1 MAPVIVLVVGWILAR
16 LAGLLGLSVLDGWQP
31 ALCVALALM
40 FTLTGVAHFTGR
52 RAEMIAMVPPAL
64 PRADLLV
71 TATGLLELAGAGGLL
86 LPVTRPLAAIG
97 LTVMLLAMFPANVH
111 AARSGLTLDGK
122 PVMPLVPRT
131 ILQVVF
137 VSACVLAAL

>member
-1 MAPVIVLVVGWILAR
+1 MAPVIVLVGGWILAR

-86 LPVTRPLAAIG
+86 IPATRPLAAIG

-122 PVMPLVPRT
+122 PVMPLIPRT
-131 ILQVVF
+131 LLQVAF
-137 VSACVLAAL
+137 VSVCVLAAL

>member
-1 MAPVIVLVVGWILAR
+1 MAPLIVLVVGWILAR
-16 LAGLLGLSVLDGWQP
+16 IAGLLGLSALDGWQP

-40 FTLTGVAHFTGR
+40 FTLTGVGHFTGR

-71 TATGLLELAGAGGLL
+71 TVTGLLELAGAVGLL
-86 LPVTRPLAAIG
+86 LPATRPWAAIAFT
-97 LTVMLLAMFPANVH
+97 LMLLAMFPANVH
-111 AARSGLTLDGK
+111 AARSGLTLNGK

-131 ILQVVF
+131 LLQVAFLTV
-137 VSACVLAAL
+137 CVLAAL

>member
-16 LAGLLGLSVLDGWQP
+16 LAGMLGLSVLDGWQP
-31 ALCVALALM
+31 ALCLALALM

-131 ILQVVF
+131 FLQVVF

>member
-1 MAPVIVLVVGWILAR
+1 MAPVIVLAVGWTLAR

-86 LPVTRPLAAIG
+86 LPATRPLAAIA
-97 LTVMLLAMFPANVH
+97 LTVMLLAMFPANVY
-111 AARSGLTLDGK
+111 AARSALTLNGK
-122 PVMPLVPRT
+122 PVMPLIPRT
-131 ILQVVF
+131 LLQVAF
-137 VSACVLAAL
+137 VTVCVLAAL

>member
-16 LAGLLGLSVLDGWQP
+16 LAGLLGLSALDGWQP

-64 PRADLLV
+64 PRPDLLV
-71 TATGLLELAGAGGLL
+71 TATGLLELAGAVGLL
-86 LPVTRPLAAIG
+86 IPATRPLAAIA
-97 LTVMLLAMFPANVH
+97 LTVLLLAMFPANVH
-111 AARSGLTLDGK
+111 AARSELTLDGK
-122 PVMPLVPRT
+122 PVMPLIPRT
-131 ILQVVF
+131 LLQVVF
-137 VSACVLAAL
+137 VSVCVLAAL

>member
-64 PRADLLV
+64 PRPDLLV
-71 TATGLLELAGAGGLL
+71 TATGLLELAGAVGLL
-86 LPVTRPLAAIG
+86 IPATRPLAAIA
-97 LTVMLLAMFPANVH
+97 LTVLLLAMFPANVH

-122 PVMPLVPRT
+122 PVMPLIPRT
-131 ILQVVF
+131 LLQVVF
-137 VSACVLAAL
+137 VSVCVLAAL

>member
-1 MAPVIVLVVGWILAR
+1 MAPLIVLVVGWILAR

-52 RAEMIAMVPPAL
+52 RAGMIAMVPPAL

-86 LPVTRPLAAIG
+86 LPVTRPLAAIA

-111 AARSGLTLDGK
+111 AARSGLMLNGK

-131 ILQVVF
+131 FLQVAF
-137 VSACVLAAL
+137 VAACVLAAL

>member
-64 PRADLLV
+64 PRPDLLV
-71 TATGLLELAGAGGLL
+71 TATGLLELAGAVGLL
-86 LPVTRPLAAIG
+86 IPATRPLAAIA
-97 LTVMLLAMFPANVH
+97 LTVLLLAMFPANVH
-111 AARSGLTLDGK
+111 AARSELTLDGK
-122 PVMPLVPRT
+122 PVMPLIPRT
-131 ILQVVF
+131 LLQVVF
-137 VSACVLAAL
+137 VSVCVLAAL

>member
-1 MAPVIVLVVGWILAR
+1 MAPVIVLVIGWILAR
-16 LAGLLGLSVLDGWQP
+16 LAGLLGLSALDGWQP

-71 TATGLLELAGAGGLL
+71 TVTGLLELAGAGGLL
-86 LPVTRPLAAIG
+86 IPVLRPLAAIG

-122 PVMPLVPRT
+122 PVMALVPRT
-131 ILQVVF
+131 LLQVVF